1 MEPQTK
7 NSSAEL
13 DRCNFKEEAH
23 FTFSNSHWLQAD
35 TNISDEMFERYVSYA
50 IRHHNHDLT
59 NHVRKIL
66 FLQKTNKPTLLRD
79 AIDDL
84 FVALGDNGLSLK
96 KNLLKSSK
104 TLINTK
110 DYHFLIE
117 RINNPHRQITV
128 ENPSTTIPPGS
139 KLDHERQTTDQK
151 NINDVVESYIEN
163 GQLEEAMDHI
173 ESYLATNY
181 SDSQLGKTLVKLY
194 LSRGEHERWIN
205 FVSYFKKN
213 DKPIPRYLDIE
224 K

>member
-1 MEPQTK
+1 MEPQIK
-7 NSSAEL
+7 NSRTEL
-13 DRCNFKEEAH
+13 DSCSFEEEAH

-35 TNISDEMFERYVSYA
+35 TNISDEIFERYVSYA
-50 IRHHNHDLT
+50 IRYHNHDLT

-66 FLQKTNKPTLLRD
+66 FLQKTNKPALLRD

-104 TLINTK
+104 TLINTQ

-117 RINNPHRQITV
+117 RITNPHRQIVV
-128 ENPSTTIPPGS
+128 ENPSTTIFTDS
-139 KLDHERQTTDQK
+139 KLGQE
-151 NINDVVESYIEN
+151 NINSVVESYIEN

-173 ESYLATNY
+173 EDYLTTNY
-181 SDSQLGKTLVKLY
+181 DDAQLGKTLVKLY
-194 LSRGEHERWIN
+194 LSRGKYERWNN
-205 FVSYFKKN
+205 FVNHFKKN
-213 DKPIPRYLDIE
+213 DKPVPRYLDIE